1 MPPRAPLVPTAV
13 HTYGRTGGIDAYNE
27 ARHKIFD
34 MALRF
39 DLNQARV
46 RAHTLLT
53 ALARSAQCTGV
64 YAWSID
70 ACLRDGALTILTGMT
85 TAMHNLAVR
94 THCTC
99 RLHPNSKFCIS
110 QFQPTPARTLHS
122 SNPPEHTRMFSA
134 PNDRGRKHH

>member
-1 MPPRAPLVPTAV
+1 
-13 HTYGRTGGIDAYNE
+13 
-27 ARHKIFD
+27 

-39 DLNQARV
+39 DLNPLREL
-46 RAHTLLT
+46 AHILLT
-53 ALARSAQCTGV
+53 ALARSAQCTGF
-64 YAWSID
+64 YAWSLD
-70 ACLRDGALTILTGMT
+70 ARLRDGALTILTGMT

-99 RLHPNSKFCIS
+99 RLHSNSKFCIS

-134 PNDRGRKHH
+134 PNDRGRKHPLDPLPRGGAKW

>member
-1 MPPRAPLVPTAV
+1 
-13 HTYGRTGGIDAYNE
+13 
-27 ARHKIFD
+27 

-39 DLNQARV
+39 DLNQVRV

-53 ALARSAQCTGV
+53 ALARSAQCTGF
-64 YAWSID
+64 YARSLD
-70 ACLRDGALTILTGMT
+70 ARLGDGALTILTDMT

-134 PNDRGRKHH
+134 PDDRRRKHH